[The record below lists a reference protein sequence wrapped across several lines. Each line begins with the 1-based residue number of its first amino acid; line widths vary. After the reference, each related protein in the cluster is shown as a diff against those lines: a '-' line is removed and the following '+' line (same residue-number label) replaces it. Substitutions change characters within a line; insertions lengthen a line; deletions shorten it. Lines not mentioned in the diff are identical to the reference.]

1 MDTYDLS
8 SYSYKDI
15 SNAISDKLADE
26 LMAIWNRNVN
36 VKFCKFI
43 FTKKYKVSEES
54 IQFLEINSYTLEDMI
69 YVKLQISKQ
78 YTDIDIKILKD
89 SVEVQVVIVKE

>member
-1 MDTYDLS
+1 V
-8 SYSYKDI
+8 
-15 SNAISDKLADE
+15 DE

-36 VKFCKFI
+36 VKFCRFI

-69 YVKLQISKQ
+69 YVKLEISKQ

-89 SVEVQVVIVKE
+89 SVEIQVVIVKE

>member
-1 MDTYDLS
+1 MDSYDLS

-15 SNAISDKLADE
+15 SNVISDKLADE

>member
-15 SNAISDKLADE
+15 SNVISDKLVDE
-26 LMAIWNRNVN
+26 LMVIWNRNVN
-36 VKFCKFI
+36 VKFCRFI

-69 YVKLQISKQ
+69 YVKLEISKQ

-89 SVEVQVVIVKE
+89 SVEIQVVIIKE

>member
-15 SNAISDKLADE
+15 SNAISDKLVDE

-36 VKFCKFI
+36 VKFCRFI

-89 SVEVQVVIVKE
+89 SVEIQVVIVKE

>member
-8 SYSYKDI
+8 SYSYKEI
-15 SNAISDKLADE
+15 SNAISDKLVDE

-36 VKFCKFI
+36 VKFCRFI

-69 YVKLQISKQ
+69 YVKLEISKQ

-89 SVEVQVVIVKE
+89 SVEIQVVIVKE